1 MMKQLGGTLPDDPGK
16 TVFGFADVED
26 LPLQKGLPDP
36 FLMPDGKRVQTRQD
50 WRKQREY
57 IKAMLAHYL
66 YGHMPPRPKE
76 IEIGQVGSE
85 SIYNGRGV
93 EERYTLTIRRK
104 GKSVTC
110 RFLIV
115 RPSLKKRYPTIIK
128 NDRVS
133 FDASPE
139 RSDLSQS
146 FDPGSEAVKRGYLL
160 CRFHRTD
167 LAADTRT
174 DSDTSREAGRKAGV
188 YPLYP
193 EYDWGALAVW
203 GWGHGVVLDALDQ
216 LGVADM
222 NKVVAT
228 GHSRGGKT
236 ALCAGIYDERIAI
249 TAPNSSGTGGTGSL
263 RYFEEG
269 QRPQTIRH
277 HIGKNQHWLHPR
289 YFQFA
294 DKEDR
299 LPFDAHFA
307 KAVIAPRAL
316 VNCHARQDYW
326 ANPYGTELTHR
337 AAEVVFEWLGAGD
350 RIGLHWREGGH
361 AQNEEDWAAL
371 LDFADH
377 HFFDKKT
384 DRRFDNWNYPDAELP
399 FDWKAPDVAPPG
411 GWEDAVL
418 ILEAGPRPPANQR
431 TNTNRNQ
438 PTMSTEDLLKRTPD
452 GVTVLPDIAYR
463 QGNEAWKLD
472 LAMPRE
478 RGGAPRPAIVYIHG
492 GGWTKGDK
500 RGKGIGSVL
509 GYAAKGFV
517 CISVNYRLDVDKK
530 ACVEDVK
537 CAVRWLRAHAK
548 KYNVDPNRIGAAGN
562 SAGGHLA
569 LMLAVCPAS
578 AGLEGDGPYQQYSS
592 MVQSAHCSSTPIMPG
607 FRGSRGKGAD
617 PDVKKIQPMT
627 YISGDVPPLYF
638 IHGTEDTKAPVR
650 YVDDFVKALRQ
661 AGAKDITYAREAF
674 LARTLRK

>member
-1 MMKQLGGTLPDDPGK
+1 
-16 TVFGFADVED
+16 
-26 LPLQKGLPDP
+26 
-36 FLMPDGKRVQTRQD
+36 
-50 WRKQREY
+50 
-57 IKAMLAHYL
+57 
-66 YGHMPPRPKE
+66 
-76 IEIGQVGSE
+76 
-85 SIYNGRGV
+85 
-93 EERYTLTIRRK
+93 
-104 GKSVTC
+104 
-110 RFLIV
+110 

-133 FDASPE
+133 FDAPPE

-174 DSDTSREAGRKAGV
+174 DSDASREEGRKAGV

-193 EYDWGALAVW
+193 EYDWGALTVW

-222 NKVVAT
+222 SKVVAT
-228 GHSRGGKT
+228 GHSRGGKA
-236 ALCAGIYDERIAI
+236 ALCAGVYDERIAI

-263 RYFEEG
+263 RYFKQG
-269 QRPQTIRH
+269 QRPQTIGH

-337 AAEVVFEWLGAGD
+337 AAEVVFEWLDAGD
-350 RIGLHWREGGH
+350 RIGLHWRDGGH
-361 AQNEEDWAAL
+361 AQNQEDWVAL
-371 LDFADH
+371 LDFADRY
-377 HFFDKKT
+377 FFGKKT

-418 ILEAGPRPPANQR
+418 ILEAEPRPPANHR
-431 TNTNRNQ
+431 PSVAMPTPNKSPGNQ
-438 PTMSTEDLLKRTPD
+438 PTMSTEDLLKLTPD

-463 QGNEAWKLD
+463 EGNEAWKLD
-472 LAMPRE
+472 LAMPKE
-478 RGGAPRPAIVYIHG
+478 RGDAPRPAIVYIHG

-500 RGKGIGSVL
+500 RSKGIGSVI

-517 CISVNYRLDVDKK
+517 SMSVNYRLDVDKK
-530 ACVEDVK
+530 ACIEDVK

-562 SAGGHLA
+562 SAGAHLA

-578 AGLEGDGPYQQYSS
+578 AGLEGDGPYQEYSS
-592 MVQSAHCSSTPIMPG
+592 MVQSAHCSSTPIMPV
-607 FRGSRGKGAD
+607 FRRGKSAGQ
-617 PDVKKIQPMT
+617 DVKKIQPMS
-627 YISGDVPPLYF
+627 YISADVPPLYF
-638 IHGTEDTKAPVR
+638 IHGTEDQKAPVS
-650 YVDDFVKALRQ
+650 YLDDFVKALRE
-661 AGAKDITYAREAF
+661 AGAKDITYKRYADGTGHGAYVKHIEEARPAREAF
-674 LARTLRK
+674 LVRTLMK